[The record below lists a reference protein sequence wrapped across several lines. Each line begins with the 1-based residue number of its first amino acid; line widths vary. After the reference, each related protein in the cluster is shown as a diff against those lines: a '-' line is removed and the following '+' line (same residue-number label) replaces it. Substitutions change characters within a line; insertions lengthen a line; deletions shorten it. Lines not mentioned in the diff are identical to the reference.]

1 MTEQYYSPLRYP
13 GGKASLY
20 DFLVRTIEANQINY
34 GVYAEGFAG
43 GAGAALKLLML
54 EYVGDIYLNDKDEF
68 IYKFWRSV
76 LYDTDNLC
84 KLIFDSVLTVEEW
97 KYRHSLLL
105 DDESRAALSDVE
117 TGFTGFYL
125 NRCNR
130 SGILTGGPIG
140 GLEQTGKWKIDAR
153 FNKEG
158 LIKRIEKIALYAERI
173 HLSNLDVVDFLK
185 NFRRHEFRQC
195 EVLHYLDPPYVE
207 QGEQLYRHSF
217 KKEDHQRLA
226 SYLQTEENYKW
237 LVSYDDNPLIHQIY
251 KEVNKN
257 IFEFNYF
264 VNRTKIG
271 RELIISS
278 KHFTLPETYNHY
290 SKTKL
295 LEQADYKPVAANS

>member
-1 MTEQYYSPLRYP
+1 VTEQYYSPLRYP

-20 DFLVRTIEANQINY
+20 DFLVRTIEANKINY
-34 GVYAEGFAG
+34 GIYAEGFAG

-68 IYKFWRSV
+68 IYKFWKSV
-76 LYDTDNLC
+76 LYDTDCLC
-84 KLIFDSVLTVEEW
+84 KLIHDSALTIEEW
-97 KYRHSLLL
+97 KYRHSLLVN
-105 DDESRAALSDVE
+105 DELRVGLSDVE
-117 TGFTGFYL
+117 VGFTGFYM

-140 GLEQTGKWKIDAR
+140 GLEQTGNWKIDAR

-158 LIKRIEKIALYAERI
+158 LIKRIEKIALYAKRI

-185 NFRRHEFRQC
+185 GFRKHEFRQRD
-195 EVLHYLDPPYVE
+195 VLHYLDPPYVE

-217 KKEDHQRLA
+217 KKADHQRLA
-226 SYLQTEENYKW
+226 SYLQTEETYKW
-237 LVSYDDNPLIHQIY
+237 LVSYDDNPLVHQIY

-264 VNRTKIG
+264 VNRTKVG

-295 LEQADYKPVAANS
+295 LEQSDYQPTAVNS

>member
-13 GGKASLY
+13 GGKASLF
-20 DFLVRTIEANQINY
+20 DFLVRTIESNEINY
-34 GVYAEGFAG
+34 GIYAEGFAG

-68 IYKFWRSV
+68 IYKFWKSV
-76 LYDTDNLC
+76 LYETEELC
-84 KLIFDSVLTVEEW
+84 RLIKDSVLTVGEW
-97 KYRHSLLL
+97 QYRHDILFNDNLQK
-105 DDESRAALSDVE
+105 DLSDVE
-117 TGFTGFYL
+117 IGFTAFYL

-140 GLEQTGKWKIDAR
+140 GIDQNGKWKIDAR
-153 FNKEG
+153 FNKDA
-158 LIKRIEKIALYAERI
+158 LIKRILRIALYADRI
-173 HLSNLDVVDFLK
+173 HLSNLDVVDFLRK
-185 NFRRHEFRQC
+185 FHKHHFRPS

-217 KKEDHQRLA
+217 KEADHLRLS
-226 SYLQTEENYKW
+226 SYLQTEESYKW
-237 LVSYDDNPLIHQIY
+237 LVSYDDNPLVHQIY
-251 KEVNKN
+251 KEVTKN

-264 VNRTKIG
+264 VNRTKVG

-278 KHFTLPETYNHY
+278 KRFILPVTYNHY

-295 LEQADYKPVAANS
+295 LTESDFELKAINS